1 MEQYKV
7 SLATLIKDLSVEQ
20 VYIPEGEKG
29 NAEKIFIVSTEINRP
44 ALQLA
49 DYYDHFDPKRI
60 QILGKEEASYI
71 SMMCAEKRRI
81 VIDRLF
87 ATGIPVVFLAHKI
100 EVFPEIIAAAEK
112 YQTPVYSS
120 YETTSELSY
129 ALISALN
136 VHLAPRI
143 TMHGVLIEVYG

>member
-87 ATGIPVVFLAHKI
+87 ATGIPVGIWTVARRASIPPK
-100 EVFPEIIAAAEK
+100 FPEQTGIPITGIVVLAAIAPA
-112 YQTPVYSS
+112 
-120 YETTSELSY
+120 
-129 ALISALN
+129 
-136 VHLAPRI
+136 R
-143 TMHGVLIEVYG
+143 